1 MCGKRRRNKWKFRY
15 QRTAIVDDLPGESCM
30 APRINLTQPIAQY
43 RDSFTLRRQR
53 AAVRDPSMPNASP
66 LVMVIPLC
74 ASVSLN
80 SFPSRRHTRSASDCQ

>member
-1 MCGKRRRNKWKFRY
+1 
-15 QRTAIVDDLPGESCM
+15 M

-80 SFPSRRHTRSASDCQ
+80 SFPQRAPYQECERLPITASCAL

>member
-15 QRTAIVDDLPGESCM
+15 QRTAIVDDLPGEGCM

-53 AAVRDPSMPNASP
+53 AAVRDPVNA
-66 LVMVIPLC
+66 
-74 ASVSLN
+74 
-80 SFPSRRHTRSASDCQ
+80 